1 MVQLVRLAVDE
12 DTLTQLAR
20 EPLIV
25 GNGRQLVQCSYEEAD
40 GHTNLIYRDSRWLD
54 LPVLVHV
61 LDRAEVVAQPR
72 FLVQHRLHVV
82 DDILVAV
89 ACRVVLDEHVP
100 PLHVVGLLVASG
112 GPVEELGAE
121 CHQGVT

>member
-12 DTLTQLAR
+12 DTLAELTYQ
-20 EPLIV
+20 PLVV
-25 GNGRQLVQCSYEEAD
+25 GYGCQLVQCSYEQAD

-72 FLVQHRLHVV
+72 VLV
-82 DDILVAV
+82 
-89 ACRVVLDEHVP
+89 
-100 PLHVVGLLVASG
+100 
-112 GPVEELGAE
+112 
-121 CHQGVT
+121 